1 MGRRRRG
8 RGGRPPFQAWGLL
21 LGVLVLWMAAEQY
34 WSEALVIGAIL
45 GFYGTAVRLTR
56 CRVGTTAHRPCGW
69 IVRGIVG
76 TCRYHVGY
84 KRGLPRLV
92 RGAGFAGLPT
102 FMWPRDK
109 FGGLVATRA
118 EPQPRSPAVAM
129 ASAKERRSGYDRLM
143 VVLAMGGFA
152 VAVVGVVRDFV
163 AG

>member
-1 MGRRRRG
+1 
-8 RGGRPPFQAWGLL
+8 
-21 LGVLVLWMAAEQY
+21 MAAERY
-34 WSEALVIGAIL
+34 WSEAIVIGAIAA
-45 GFYGTAVRLTR
+45 FYGTAIRLTR
-56 CRVGTTAHRPCGW
+56 CRVETTAHRPCGW
-69 IVRGIVG
+69 MVRGVAG

-102 FMWPRDK
+102 FMWPRDT

-118 EPQPRSPAVAM
+118 EPQPRTPAVAM

-143 VVLAMGGFA
+143 AVLALVGVV
-152 VAVVGVVRDFV
+152 VAVVGVARDFV